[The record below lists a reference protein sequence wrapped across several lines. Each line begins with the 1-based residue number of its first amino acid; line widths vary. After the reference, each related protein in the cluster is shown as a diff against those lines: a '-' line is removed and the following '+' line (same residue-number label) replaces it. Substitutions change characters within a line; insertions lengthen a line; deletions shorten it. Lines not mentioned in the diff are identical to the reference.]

1 MKIRKKWITAYLLAF
16 CLLLSC
22 FLFTPAPVYADSQKE
37 FSSVLTDLQK
47 DTTFK
52 IEDYPVSAEDYSLQ
66 VIQIAEST
74 DNELFVYVY
83 QPSAVFGSLVASS
96 INVALGDTNFTNY
109 TLTLCNSHETLY
121 KYLIDDLAV
130 STDSVREYEI
140 TSIYRPFNAAID
152 TNANNGNTIT
162 EVNYPVAK
170 KWIFTTTETGTS
182 IYCHDIETI
191 EITDKYVGFARVKIQ
206 DGFGI
211 SDWVDRHFV
220 AFSTDKTIDK
230 LVQAD
235 VWYTSQ
241 FCMIDWTIPPA
252 TAKYG
257 DKQDNQVTVNADS
270 KVQVGSGTGGFLF
283 WQKYTYT
290 WDEIQTVSEFVDSV
304 EVDNMYSIGLFDV
317 MTESKITDDGL
328 GELYNQQWVLNFAT
342 TEFNDDALV
351 SMRSKVIVGD
361 VSILR
366 LQFETDGVLYNIG
379 IIDNKQTGS
388 DEPINNWTSSYDLNI
403 VLKIILGIIFAVLLI
418 RVITWIVEAFKGNT
432 KYVVK
437 KNTHKKKNTRK
448 KGRRK

>member
-1 MKIRKKWITAYLLAF
+1 
-16 CLLLSC
+16 
-22 FLFTPAPVYADSQKE
+22 
-37 FSSVLTDLQK
+37 
-47 DTTFK
+47 
-52 IEDYPVSAEDYSLQ
+52 
-66 VIQIAEST
+66 
-74 DNELFVYVY
+74 
-83 QPSAVFGSLVASS
+83 
-96 INVALGDTNFTNY
+96 
-109 TLTLCNSHETLY
+109 
-121 KYLIDDLAV
+121 
-130 STDSVREYEI
+130 
-140 TSIYRPFNAAID
+140 
-152 TNANNGNTIT
+152 
-162 EVNYPVAK
+162 
-170 KWIFTTTETGTS
+170 
-182 IYCHDIETI
+182 
-191 EITDKYVGFARVKIQ
+191 
-206 DGFGI
+206 
-211 SDWVDRHFV
+211 
-220 AFSTDKTIDK
+220 
-230 LVQAD
+230 
-235 VWYTSQ
+235 
-241 FCMIDWTIPPA
+241 MIDWTIPPA